1 MPRVAEVAGIM
12 TGSYIGGGVNF
23 VALKNHY
30 AVPAERAN
38 PLIVAD
44 NFIMAGMFGLLFLIA
59 GSKFFSP
66 PFSPPA
72 LARTR
77 PRAEQIPRR
86 RLGLRHRHPHRY
98 RRRRDPSAL
107 APALTA
113 LLKSATR

>member
-77 PRAEQIPRR
+77 PRAQSKSLAAVWGYVIGTLTGIAVAETLPRWLPR
-86 RLGLRHRHPHRY
+86 
-98 RRRRDPSAL
+98 
-107 APALTA
+107 
-113 LLKSATR
+113 